1 MTDKKSSEKRRKLL
15 KSIAAGSGAIVA
27 GKSLPDSWSKP
38 VVDSVI
44 LPAHAQTSPAPPDS
58 PAPPTSG
65 LTGIFITSEQ
75 ITADSSAGGTVDLAI
90 AVCSDIVNNVAAVTG
105 VVGSV
110 QVNETGI
117 AVPGTTSISSA
128 GVIATI
134 GLISVSG
141 TAPNRQ
147 LTVSVELSGN
157 LTFGPQNFTSP
168 ESQSCPT

>member
-1 MTDKKSSEKRRKLL
+1 MNNDKSNESRRKLL
-15 KSIAAGSGAIVA
+15 KTIAAGSGAIVA
-27 GKSLPDSWSKP
+27 GKSLPGSWSKP

-44 LPAHAQTSPAPPDS
+44 LPAHAQTSPAPP
-58 PAPPTSG
+58 APPVSG
-65 LTGIFITSEQ
+65 LTGIFITTEQ
-75 ITADSSAGGTVDLAI
+75 ITADSGGSSVDLAI

-110 QVNETGI
+110 QVNEVGI
-117 AVPGTTSISSA
+117 AVPGTTTVSST
-128 GVIATI
+128 GVTATI

-147 LTVSVELSGN
+147 LTVSVELTGD